1 MKRTAF
7 LMFLFITII
16 MAILTGSSFAV
27 TYGETRKRVLV
38 VYDNPNLLNRDY
50 SGLAND
56 FSVIF
61 SEQLGHFN
69 TEVEVVMENEYK
81 EGMLEGYQYIFYL
94 SLREKYS
101 VNQVLLQDIA
111 NTARTVIWYGGGI
124 EELLNANKNIP
135 LKFRGR
141 SKTYHLV
148 EYNEE
153 TFNLGQNAG
162 INLLVEPL
170 SEEVITYGRVSDG
183 KGVYPLIANWKNY
196 WFMSGL
202 DTSGVKYLVFSDVLH
217 EIFGEYHSEYRKV
230 YLRIEDVSPIR
241 SPKNLMEIA
250 DYLYSK
256 KIPFIIAL
264 IPAYINPETGVEVSI
279 TDKPEVVKAVGYMVE
294 RGGTV
299 VLHGYTHQ
307 HYKEETGEGF
317 EFWDAFEDRPLNVNY
332 ADYVGER
339 VLKGIEICLENG
351 LYPLAFE
358 PPHYAMAQDGYRELK
373 KYFSTVIGQLQ
384 TTDRRFITASLPYEI
399 RNTKRFNRFLP
410 ESLGYVAE
418 DGSSGMNEIL
428 KNAGKMLLVR
438 DAVTGVFF
446 HSFMDKVY
454 LKQIVEGLESIG
466 YVFADLGK
474 EDNWVK
480 IGDYNIRSTAK
491 GDIIYEGPLLKKEK
505 TKSGV
510 KKEEKKSAFHRSIEI
525 IATFLAVFVGVNIL
539 RFIIIFF
546 RVKKRQKK
554 ILFKEREL

>member
-1 MKRTAF
+1 MKRAAF
-7 LMFLFITII
+7 LLVFIILMTIL
-16 MAILTGSSFAV
+16 LTGLNVASLQ
-27 TYGETRKRVLV
+27 GESLKPILV
-38 VYDNPNLLNRDY
+38 VYDNPNLLSRDH
-50 SGLAND
+50 SGLLND

-69 TEVEVVMENEYK
+69 TEVDVVLENEYK
-81 EGMLEGYQYIFYL
+81 DGMLEGYQYIFYL

-101 VNQVLLQDIA
+101 VNRALLKDIA
-111 NTARTVIWYGGGI
+111 ETARPVVWYGEGI
-124 EELLNANKNIP
+124 EELLNANQNIH

-148 EYNEE
+148 EYNEKV
-153 TFNLGQNAG
+153 FNLGQNAG
-162 INLLVEPL
+162 INLLLEPL
-170 SEEVITYGRVSDG
+170 SEEVVVYGKVSDG
-183 KGVYPLIANWKNY
+183 KRVYPLMANWKNY

-230 YLRIEDVSPIR
+230 YLRIEDVSPIS

-256 KIPFIIAL
+256 KIPFIIVL
-264 IPAYINPETGVEVSI
+264 IPAYINPETGVEASI
-279 TDKPEVVKAVGYMVE
+279 TDKPEVIEAVRYMVE

-384 TTDRRFITASLPYEI
+384 TTDRRFASVPLPYEV
-399 RNTKRFNRFLP
+399 RDTKRFNRFLP
-410 ESLGYVAE
+410 ESLGYVE
-418 DGSSGMNEIL
+418 LDGSYGVENIL
-428 KNAGKMLLVR
+428 NNAGKLLIVR

-446 HSFMDKVY
+446 HPFMDMEY
-454 LKQIVEGLESIG
+454 LEQIVEGLESMG

-474 EDNWVK
+474 EDNWVR
-480 IGDYNIRSTAK
+480 IGEHYIRSIE
-491 GDIIYEGPLLKKEK
+491 GNILYEGPLLKKEK

-510 KKEEKKSAFHRSIEI
+510 KEEEKKSAFHRSVEI

-546 RVKKRQKK
+546 KVKKRQKK

>member
-1 MKRTAF
+1 MKRAAF
-7 LMFLFITII
+7 LLVFIILMTIL
-16 MAILTGSSFAV
+16 LTGLNVASLQ
-27 TYGETRKRVLV
+27 GEPLKLVLV
-38 VYDNPNLLNRDY
+38 VYDNPNLLSRDH
-50 SGLAND
+50 SGLLND
-56 FSVIF
+56 FSVIL

-69 TEVEVVMENEYK
+69 TEVDVIMENEYK
-81 EGMLEGYQYIFYL
+81 DGMLEGYQYIFYL

-101 VNQVLLQDIA
+101 VNRALLKDIA
-111 NTARTVIWYGGGI
+111 NTTKTVIWYGEGI
-124 EELLNANKNIP
+124 EELLNANQNIP
-135 LKFRGR
+135 LKFRDR

-148 EYNEE
+148 EYNEKV
-153 TFNLGQNAG
+153 FNLGQNAG
-162 INLLVEPL
+162 INLLLEPL
-170 SEEVITYGRVSDG
+170 SEEVVVYGKVSDG
-183 KGVYPLIANWKNY
+183 KRVYPLIANWKNY

-202 DTSGVKYLVFSDVLH
+202 DTSGVKYLIFSDVLH

-230 YLRIEDVSPIR
+230 YLRIEDVSPIS
-241 SPKNLMEIA
+241 SPKNLMEMA

-279 TDKPEVVKAVGYMVE
+279 TDKPEVVEAVRYMVE

-317 EFWDAFEDRPLNVNY
+317 EFWDAFEDRPLNVDY

-384 TTDRRFITASLPYEI
+384 TTDRRFASAMLSYEV
-399 RNTKRFNRFLP
+399 RDTKRFNRFLP
-410 ESLGYVAE
+410 ESLGYVE
-418 DGSSGMNEIL
+418 LDGSYGVENIL
-428 KNAGKMLLVR
+428 NNAGELLIVR

-446 HSFMDKVY
+446 HHFMDMEY
-454 LKQIVEGLESIG
+454 LEQIVEGLKSMG

-474 EDNWVK
+474 EDNWVR
-480 IGDYNIRSTAK
+480 IGEHYIRSIE
-491 GDIIYEGPLLKKEK
+491 GNILYEGPLLRKEK

-510 KKEEKKSAFHRSIEI
+510 KEEEKKSAFHRSVEI

-546 RVKKRQKK
+546 KVKKRQKK